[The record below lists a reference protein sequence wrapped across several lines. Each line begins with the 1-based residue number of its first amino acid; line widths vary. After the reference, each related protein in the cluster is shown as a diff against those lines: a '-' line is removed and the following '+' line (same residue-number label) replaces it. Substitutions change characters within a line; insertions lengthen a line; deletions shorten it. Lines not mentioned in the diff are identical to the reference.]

1 MSAFET
7 LTTLL
12 GTLSPDIDITFGD
25 DIDVED
31 VDESC
36 EVQIKSEGQGEKAC
50 ITREV
55 VYLYPE
61 QLQGEEYAIFQQLV
75 RETKRTEGEVVRIG
89 EKEETQAL
97 ENADTAEIDEV
108 TQFFEGIIAD
118 RHISILQSALYLRR
132 LSEAD
137 EPILDFDVGQKKRD
151 IAEKYGYE
159 AYYVIHLTSSGYFD
173 EDRYFQEL
181 YYELESRPNN
191 TTEQYREEFEEIIG
205 EKLIATFVSA
215 DDTVYDVKSDIKAG
229 IAKHFRY
236 RPPAD
241 FFDVCG
247 MGYRCEMAI
256 NGAIE
261 DLEQEYELMQ
271 YEDEDRGEERVVRM
285 FPETIRSFGIE

>member
-1 MSAFET
+1 MGAFET

-25 DIDVED
+25 DIDIED
-31 VDESC
+31 VGEDC
-36 EVQIKSEGQGEKAC
+36 EVQIKSESQGEKVHV
-50 ITREV
+50 TREV

-75 RETKRTEGEVVRIG
+75 RETKRGEGEVVRID

-97 ENADTAEIDEV
+97 ESTDTTEIDEV
-108 TQFFEGIIAD
+108 IQFFEGVIAD
-118 RHISILQSALYLRR
+118 RHISILKNSLYLRK
-132 LSEAD
+132 LSETD

-159 AYYVIHLTSSGYFD
+159 AYYMIHLTSSGYFD
-173 EDRYFQEL
+173 EGRYFQEL
-181 YYELESRPNN
+181 YYELESGPDN
-191 TTEQYREEFEEIIG
+191 TFEQYRREFEEIIG
-205 EKLIATFVSA
+205 EKLIATFVNT

-229 IAKHFRY
+229 IAKRFRY

-247 MGYRCEMAI
+247 MGYRCEVTI
-256 NGAIE
+256 NGAME
-261 DLEQEYELMQ
+261 DLAQEYELME
-271 YEDEDRGEERVVRM
+271 YEDEDRGEERVVRI
-285 FPETIRSFGIE
+285 FPETIRNF